1 MRVPKASRGRARGVT
16 GWRAEAAT
24 AFLDF
29 GWLTLTPSALLGRR
43 GSAVGPQSQRCRASA
58 YNRSSSTSTC
68 CRCSDAAHR
77 LRSRVYALRSARAIS
92 AESAHCVGN
101 RILVG
106 VNVPR
111 SAGGDGGGRERE
123 ARSSRSGVRSGD
135 EPDGTSTGR
144 SPIAAFHARASASR
158 RVQVAVLRAALVY
171 IGVRAPGA
179 WRMLGIALRWMRNWR
194 GCVRCTSGLES
205 QTRAL

>member
-1 MRVPKASRGRARGVT
+1 MRVPKASRGRARG
-16 GWRAEAAT
+16 WRAASRPAI
-24 AFLDF
+24 AFHDF
-29 GWLTLTPSALLGRR
+29 GWLTARPSALLGRR

-58 YNRSSSTSTC
+58 YNRSSSTSTR

-106 VNVPR
+106 VKVPR
-111 SAGGDGGGRERE
+111 SAGGDGGGRERGG
-123 ARSSRSGVRSGD
+123 RSSRSGVRSGD

-158 RVQVAVLRAALVY
+158 RVQAAVLRAVLVY
-171 IGVRAPGA
+171 MGVRVPGA
-179 WRMLGIALRWMRNWR
+179 WRSEAMKRLALLACELRSSPRLH
-194 GCVRCTSGLES
+194 RCEFP
-205 QTRAL
+205 A

>member
-1 MRVPKASRGRARGVT
+1 MERERDLFTYVRCVYGMRVPKASRGRARGVT

-24 AFLDF
+24 AFQVF
-29 GWLTLTPSALLGRR
+29 GWLTASAPALLRLLGRR

-58 YNRSSSTSTC
+58 YSRSASTSTC
-68 CRCSDAAHR
+68 CRFSEFAHR

-106 VNVPR
+106 VKVPR
-111 SAGGDGGGRERE
+111 SAGGDGGGRERGG
-123 ARSSRSGVRSGD
+123 RSSRSGVRSGD

-158 RVQVAVLRAALVY
+158 RVQVAVLRAVLVY
-171 IGVRAPGA
+171 MGVRAPGA
-179 WRMLGIALRWMRNWR
+179 
-194 GCVRCTSGLES
+194 
-205 QTRAL
+205 